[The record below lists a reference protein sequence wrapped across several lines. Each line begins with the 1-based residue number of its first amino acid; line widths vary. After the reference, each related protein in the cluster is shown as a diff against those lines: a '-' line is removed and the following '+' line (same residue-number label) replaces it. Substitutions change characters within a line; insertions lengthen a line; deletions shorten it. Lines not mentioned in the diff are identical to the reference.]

1 MVRRRYLVKSKVDL
15 PGEDDYNLQ
24 IEDLKETFEDFC
36 LIKYKIKKI
45 GDRDYN
51 VFTFYHNLNISV
63 IKSRY

>member
-1 MVRRRYLVKSKVDL
+1 MVRRRCLVKSKVDL

-51 VFTFYHNLNISV
+51 VFTFYHSLNISV